1 MTSFMR
7 VTKQPKT
14 HGKKVGAS
22 HPGIKQQVR
31 RDAIVDKQE
40 TTGLSDEES
49 RAHVPTFIYKVRTIH
64 WLPNDWYSNRV
75 LFPADYTAQTVK
87 YQSSHEKHEVSEEIK
102 TVIAYIKAR
111 EFDDS
116 RSRLR
121 CSSLFVI
128 DTVEILQRT
137 EQSRAGRQGIAKA
150 DSLPK
155 CHGAAFTVHCQ
166 LRFCFS

>member
-1 MTSFMR
+1 MCQKLKMTKMTSFMR

-64 WLPNDWYSNRV
+64 
-75 LFPADYTAQTVK
+75 
-87 YQSSHEKHEVSEEIK
+87 
-102 TVIAYIKAR
+102 
-111 EFDDS
+111 
-116 RSRLR
+116 
-121 CSSLFVI
+121 
-128 DTVEILQRT
+128 
-137 EQSRAGRQGIAKA
+137 
-150 DSLPK
+150 
-155 CHGAAFTVHCQ
+155 
-166 LRFCFS
+166 